1 MAVPGECVEGFQSGA
16 FLRVQTKQAMLAT
29 GDFELSTPA
38 EASCNESSKKILIQR
53 KRKEEEDDEVQL
65 LTRPNPLLL
74 EFNESRFSDVC
85 LVGFGKS
92 LKLHKILLVQSP
104 YLNSKIV
111 QDGADLIFV
120 ELSDWPVKTGAGMEV
135 IWKF

>member
-1 MAVPGECVEGFQSGA
+1 
-16 FLRVQTKQAMLAT
+16 MLAT
-29 GDFELSTPA
+29 DFELSTPA
-38 EASCNESSKKILIQR
+38 EVSCNESSKKILIQR
-53 KRKEEEDDEVQL
+53 KRKEEEEDEVQF

-104 YLNSKIV
+104 YLNSKII

-120 ELSDWPVKTGAGMEV
+120 ELSDWPAQARAGMEV
-135 IWKF
+135 IWTF